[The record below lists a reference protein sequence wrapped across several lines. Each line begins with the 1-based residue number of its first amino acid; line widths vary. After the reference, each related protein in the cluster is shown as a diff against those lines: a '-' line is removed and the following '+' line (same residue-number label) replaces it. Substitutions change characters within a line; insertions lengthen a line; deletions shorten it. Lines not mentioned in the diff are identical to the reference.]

1 VLCRCPSGKLYKSEC
16 RLLIVMRYQSSYNNI
31 ISTTTISSI
40 QQSRLYLNIDEQ
52 NIRSPSYLA
61 CNQTDNNPFNVS
73 HSATLS
79 ITMADQP
86 EVKSKRRTKYRPVQR
101 SDGVIVLQRPYRPT
115 TSSPPLQVSTFEN
128 HLPTFI
134 VPASKATLNR
144 VTGTKRVDED
154 LTAIGSYFPGMET
167 NGSEEMVG
175 AGRGCYQDLMEAG
188 RGGYNDIFGKHDNMA
203 NFTEELRQPR
213 TGHHKTPMQC
223 FLSEPGPWSSLEL
236 RNV

>member
-1 VLCRCPSGKLYKSEC
+1 LYF
-16 RLLIVMRYQSSYNNI
+16 
-31 ISTTTISSI
+31 
-40 QQSRLYLNIDEQ
+40 NIDEQ

-73 HSATLS
+73 HPATFS
-79 ITMADQP
+79 ITMAVQP

-101 SDGVIVLQRPYRPT
+101 PDGVIVLQRPYRPA

-128 HLPTFI
+128 HLPVFI

-154 LTAIGSYFPGMET
+154 LTAIGGCFLGMDT
-167 NGSEEMVG
+167 NGSEEMVE
-175 AGRGCYQDLMEAG
+175 AGRGGYQDLAQAGRGGYQDLMEAG
-188 RGGYNDIFGKHDNMA
+188 RGGYNDLFGKHDNMA

-213 TGHHKTPMQC
+213 TGHQKTPMQC
-223 FLSEPGPWSSLEL
+223 FLSEPGSWSALEL
-236 RNV
+236 RNA